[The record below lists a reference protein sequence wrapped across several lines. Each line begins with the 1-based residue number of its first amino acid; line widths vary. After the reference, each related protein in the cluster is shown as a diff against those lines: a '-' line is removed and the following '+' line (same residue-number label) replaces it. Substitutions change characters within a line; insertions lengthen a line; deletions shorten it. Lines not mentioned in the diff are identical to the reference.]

1 MLKRLLDKD
10 PNKRLGRNGSHD
22 IKKHPFFSQID
33 WNKMINKEYIFPEAY
48 LKTRFEDFLRL
59 PADKKTDKNVLEAF
73 QKDFNTMS

>member
-1 MLKRLLDKD
+1 
-10 PNKRLGRNGSHD
+10 
-22 IKKHPFFSQID
+22 
-33 WNKMINKEYIFPEAY
+33 MINKEYIFPEAY